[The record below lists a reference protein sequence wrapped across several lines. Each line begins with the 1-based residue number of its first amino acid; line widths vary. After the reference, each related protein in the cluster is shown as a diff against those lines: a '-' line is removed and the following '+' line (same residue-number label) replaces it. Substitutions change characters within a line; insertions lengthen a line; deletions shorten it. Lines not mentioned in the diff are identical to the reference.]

1 MEFLYDRIDIR
12 VSERGLGLRM
22 KIYLCVN
29 TVYISCMYGYVEV
42 ANPSLKVSIPTCI
55 YKVRVFSG
63 DKRSLYNSS
72 FL

>member
-12 VSERGLGLRM
+12 ISERGLGLRM
-22 KIYLCVN
+22 KINLCV
-29 TVYISCMYGYVEV
+29 CMYGYVEV

-63 DKRSLYNSS
+63 DKRSLYNFS